1 MLSDWPW
8 CVPDAKG
15 RFSIDDAVCAG
26 MLLGRL
32 KERLGGTLEVED
44 AGRAALALAEAFVL
58 DDALFE
64 DAAAGR
70 ALAEIDMVDDL
81 SWCVR
86 VDVEEWCPSSRS
98 GSSNGLTVAGRKK
111 SHPKKG
117 TGGGPGLGSDQRREL
132 LALALLALALFLLL
146 ALVPVPVLGPRI
158 GAIFPSGNAIGRV
171 GAATAEGMWTALGA
185 AAVLIPALLLLGG
198 LRAGGWL
205 GRETTLRLG
214 ALGIGL
220 LLFVPP
226 GLYVWVPD
234 SQSDGWLGRALGGP
248 LVSALSWLGS
258 LLLLSVLVVA
268 LSVVTLGW
276 QPMRAVGQGVA
287 LGGGALGRDWLP
299 GESLGAVAVRTSAPG
314 GGSSGALDR
323 D

>member
-1 MLSDWPW
+1 M
-8 CVPDAKG
+8 A
-15 RFSIDDAVCAG
+15 R
-26 MLLGRL
+26 
-32 KERLGGTLEVED
+32 
-44 AGRAALALAEAFVL
+44 
-58 DDALFE
+58 
-64 DAAAGR
+64 
-70 ALAEIDMVDDL
+70 
-81 SWCVR
+81 
-86 VDVEEWCPSSRS
+86 
-98 GSSNGLTVAGRKK
+98 RKK

-117 TGGGPGLGSDQRREL
+117 AGGGPGLGSDQRREL

-171 GAATAEGMWTALGA
+171 GAAIAEGMWTALGA

-198 LRAGGWL
+198 LRAAGWL

-226 GLYVWVPD
+226 GLYVLVPD

-248 LVSALSWLGS
+248 LVSALSWLGG

-287 LGGGALGRDWLP
+287 LGGAH
-299 GESLGAVAVRTSAPG
+299 
-314 GGSSGALDR
+314 
-323 D
+323 